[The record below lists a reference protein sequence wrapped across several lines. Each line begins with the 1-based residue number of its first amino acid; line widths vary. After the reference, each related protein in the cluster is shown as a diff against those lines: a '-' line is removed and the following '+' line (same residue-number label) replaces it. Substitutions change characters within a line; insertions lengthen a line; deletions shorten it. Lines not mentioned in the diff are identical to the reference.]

1 MSKKDPRLETF
12 NEILKENSEIIA
24 DLRAKL
30 NDKLKATLTFG
41 SAELFEEFPELESF
55 SWTQYTPY
63 FNDGDTCEFSANIDY
78 PEIEGI
84 GEANDDYDIVN
95 DAIVNLLSLF
105 KEDELKELFGD
116 HKEVTITR
124 ESMKAYDYDHD

>member
-63 FNDGDTCEFSANIDY
+63 FNDGDTCEF
-78 PEIEGI
+78 
-84 GEANDDYDIVN
+84 
-95 DAIVNLLSLF
+95 
-105 KEDELKELFGD
+105 
-116 HKEVTITR
+116 
-124 ESMKAYDYDHD
+124 